1 MDNRDT
7 NEQIESIQNMI
18 KKERKNTEKQTRKKR
33 SPKPKKEPKIK
44 IPKVLKEKLP
54 KEPKPPK
61 QLKEKK
67 RTLKIKHIEPKS
79 ILLKENTPEERI
91 TYEITEKTNQNRE
104 PEKSSPKTPLFQ
116 PPYNKIFI
124 DVLERLVKLM
134 RKNREPFR
142 EKAYK
147 NALDTIRSITE
158 DINDLKQLEG
168 KKTIGSTIL
177 SKFKKYLESGSLD
190 IFEREK
196 EKPGYELNE
205 VYEQFS
211 NIYGV
216 GPKKAQ
222 DLIDKGI
229 KSMDELRDRQDE
241 FLNDNQKAGLKYYDD
256 IMKRIPRKEI
266 DEYNEIFRRVF
277 DKVSRTNEIT
287 DAKYE
292 IVGSYR
298 RGLQESGD
306 IDVII
311 TSSDKTLF
319 KKFTDALLEENIIL
333 VTLSC
338 GASKCLVIT
347 RLTPNR
353 VARRV
358 DFLYSPPEEFPF
370 AILYFTGSKEFNTV
384 MRGHALKMGVSLN
397 EHGLSKKE
405 PGKKKEEMISDRFKS
420 ENDIFEYLN
429 LEYKD
434 PTDRINGLKVVI
446 KDMKSMEGFNKDIW
460 KLGSYEENCDE
471 VCRKYKTKC
480 DVDEIKTLDS
490 ASKISMVAQNNGTEC
505 LKHYSTESMPFLEDT
520 GGKGCWYVNPTSKNI
535 TRKMCKQKSE
545 KWNNRVCPC
554 TKKNKKMKSPKK
566 SPKKKINEEIQLVPI
581 VINKKKPRKTYKKR
595 EPKPEE
601 QQKPTE
607 SPKIKINEE
616 IPLVPIVMNE
626 KKPRKTYKKRE
637 PKQSPKQPKSK
648 TIKKIEKNIK
658 TNILIEDIG
667 PVNTMSTKQLIEDFK
682 THGITVLE
690 NLKENQLVDMIKDSS
705 NAYYNTNHPFM
716 TDNEYDIVKEYMER
730 KYPKNDVIDQVGAPV
745 IKNKV
750 KLPFNMPSMDKIKP
764 DSGAL
769 ANWTKKYT
777 GPYVLSCK
785 LDGVS
790 GMYVSGT
797 TDAKLYTRGDG
808 HVGQDISYL
817 LKKMTLPNTPE
828 IVVRGEFII
837 PKRIFEEK
845 YKSTFANPRNLV
857 SGIINSKTIDEKIKD
872 LHFVAYEIIQPLMK
886 PSEQMAKL
894 TEAGFEVVQNKLEQ
908 SISNE
913 SLSEVLKDWRTSYLY
928 EIDGVIVTDDHMH
941 TRKDGNP
948 DYAFAFKMV
957 MSDQMAEAKVVDVLW
972 EASKAGY
979 LKPRVRIEPI
989 RLGGV
994 TIEYATGFNGKFI
1007 EENKIGIGAVIQII
1021 RSGDV
1026 IPYIKSITT
1035 PAERAKMPA
1044 VAYHWTDTHVDII
1057 LDNVSEDMT
1066 VREKNITAFFTTLQV
1081 DGLSSGN
1088 VKRIMKTGFDT
1099 VPKILKMKKTDY
1111 ADIPGFKDKMIDKI
1125 ADGIE
1130 TKVKSA
1136 TLLDIMVASNLLGR
1150 GLGERKIRPILEAQP
1165 QILLSKESNDEKIK
1179 KLKAIPGIGPENANS
1194 FVANIPAFLGF
1205 LKECDL
1211 EYKLE
1216 APIQESKQE
1225 NTMTEVDTSNPL
1237 YGKHIVMTKTRDAA
1251 VIEKIKKSGAVL
1263 DDNIGKNTFIL
1274 IVKSKDDVSNKT
1286 KYATDHNIPIMTPD
1300 EFVDKYK

>member
-1 MDNRDT
+1 
-7 NEQIESIQNMI
+7 MI

-277 DKVSRTNEIT
+277 DKVSRTNQIT

>member
-7 NEQIESIQNMI
+7 IEQIESIQNMI
-18 KKERKNTEKQTRKKR
+18 KKERKNTEKNAEKKTRKKR
-33 SPKPKKEPKIK
+33 SPNSNK
-44 IPKVLKEKLP
+44 IPKVKSIKIKP
-54 KEPKPPK
+54 PNEPKI
-61 QLKEKK
+61 LKEKK
-67 RTLKIKHIEPKS
+67 RTLKIKNIEPKS
-79 ILLKENTPEERI
+79 ILLMENASQI
-91 TYEITEKTNQNRE
+91 QDRE
-104 PEKSSPKTPLFQ
+104 PEKNSPKPPLFE

-124 DVLERLVKLM
+124 NVLEQLIKIM

-147 NALDTIRSITE
+147 NALDTVRSITE
-158 DINDLKQLEG
+158 DINDVNQLEG
-168 KKTIGSTIL
+168 KKAIGSTIL
-177 SKFKKYLESGSLD
+177 SKFKKYLETGTLD
-190 IFEREK
+190 LLEREK
-196 EKPGYELNE
+196 QKPGYELNE
-205 VYEQFS
+205 VYEEFS

-241 FLNDNQKAGLKYYDD
+241 LLNDSQKAGLKYYED
-256 IMKRIPRKEI
+256 ILKRIPRNEI
-266 DEYNEIFRRVF
+266 DEYNQIFRRVF
-277 DKVSRTNEIT
+277 NKVSRTNESN
-287 DAKYE
+287 DSKYE

-319 KKFTDALLEENIIL
+319 KRFTDALMEENIIL

-338 GASKCLVIT
+338 GYSKCLVIT

-358 DFLYSPPEEFPF
+358 DFLYSPPQEFPF

-405 PGKKKEEMISDRFKS
+405 FGKKKEEMISHSFKS
-420 ENDIFEYLN
+420 ENDIFDYLN
-429 LEYKD
+429 LEYKG
-434 PTDRINGLKVVI
+434 PTERINGLAVV
-446 KDMKSMEGFNKDIW
+446 
-460 KLGSYEENCDE
+460 
-471 VCRKYKTKC
+471 T
-480 DVDEIKTLDS
+480 
-490 ASKISMVAQNNGTEC
+490 
-505 LKHYSTESMPFLEDT
+505 
-520 GGKGCWYVNPTSKNI
+520 
-535 TRKMCKQKSE
+535 
-545 KWNNRVCPC
+545 
-554 TKKNKKMKSPKK
+554 
-566 SPKKKINEEIQLVPI
+566 
-581 VINKKKPRKTYKKR
+581 
-595 EPKPEE
+595 
-601 QQKPTE
+601 QKPK
-607 SPKIKINEE
+607 SIQPQLEE
-616 IPLVPIVMNE
+616 LSEPELLPEQLPELLPEQLPELLPEQLPETMPEPQPE

-637 PKQSPKQPKSK
+637 PKEPKAQKLKKSPKNKTVKIKIMEPIIQPTIQKPQPEEEIPIVPIITNDIIMAPEKKPRKTYKKREPKEPKTSK
-648 TIKKIEKNIK
+648 KTVKNTSPETNIKIDIK
-658 TNILIEDIG
+658 TNTLIENIG
-667 PVNTMSTKQLIEDFK
+667 SIEKMTTKQLINDFK
-682 THGITVLE
+682 KHGITVIE
-690 NLKENQLVDMIKDSS
+690 NLKENQIADILKTS
-705 NAYYNTNHPFM
+705 NDAYYNTNQSLM

-730 KYPKNDVIDQVGAPV
+730 KYPKNEIIEQVGAP
-745 IKNKV
+745 ITKNKV

-777 GPYVLSCK
+777 GSYLLSCK

-797 TDAKLYTRGDG
+797 TESKLYTRGDG
-808 HVGQDISYL
+808 YVGQDVSHL
-817 LKKMTLPNTPE
+817 LKKLSLPLVKDL
-828 IVVRGEFII
+828 VVRGEFII
-837 PKRIFEEK
+837 PKKVFDEK
-845 YKSTFANPRNLV
+845 YKSSFANPRNLV
-857 SGIINSKTIDEKIKD
+857 SGIINSKTLDEKVKD
-872 LHFVAYEIIQPLMK
+872 LHFVAYEVIEPLMK

-908 SISNE
+908 TISNE
-913 SLSEVLKDWRTSYLY
+913 SLSEVLKYWRTNYLY

-941 TRKDGNP
+941 PRKDGNP

-957 MSDQMAEAKVVDVLW
+957 MSDQMAEAKVVDVIW
-972 EASKAGY
+972 EASKSGY

-1026 IPYIKSITT
+1026 IPHIKSITT
-1035 PAERAKMPA
+1035 PAEGAKMPT
-1044 VAYHWTDTHVDII
+1044 VAYHWTDTHVDIV
-1057 LDNVSEDMT
+1057 LDNVSEDVT
-1066 VREKNITAFFTTLQV
+1066 VREKNVTAFFTTLQV

-1088 VKRIMKTGFDT
+1088 VKRIMKAGFDT
-1099 VPKILKMKKTDY
+1099 VPKILKMKKSDY
-1111 ADIPGFKDKMIDKI
+1111 VTIAGFKDKMIDKI

-1136 TLLDIMVASNLLGR
+1136 TLLDVMVASNLLGR

-1165 QILLSKESNDEKIK
+1165 QILLSKDSNEEKIK

-1194 FVANIPAFLGF
+1194 FVANIPVFLGF

-1216 APIQESKQE
+1216 APIQAAKPE
-1225 NTMTEVDTSNPL
+1225 NTMTEVDTTNPL
-1237 YGKHIVMTKTRDAA
+1237 YGKHIVMTKTRDST
-1251 VIEKIKKSGAVL
+1251 VIEKIKKSGAAL
-1263 DDNIGKNTFIL
+1263 DDNIGKNTDIL

-1286 KYATDHNIPIMTPD
+1286 KYANDHNIPIMTPE
-1300 EFVDKYK
+1300 EFIAKYK

>member
-7 NEQIESIQNMI
+7 IEQIESIQNMI
-18 KKERKNTEKQTRKKR
+18 KKERKNTEKNTEKKTRKKR
-33 SPKPKKEPKIK
+33 SPNPNKIPKVKSIKSIKIKPPKEPKI
-44 IPKVLKEKLP
+44 
-54 KEPKPPK
+54 
-61 QLKEKK
+61 LKEKK
-67 RTLKIKHIEPKS
+67 RTLKIKNIEPKS
-79 ILLKENTPEERI
+79 ILLMENVSQI
-91 TYEITEKTNQNRE
+91 QDRE
-104 PEKSSPKTPLFQ
+104 PEKSSPKKPLFE

-124 DVLERLVKLM
+124 NVLEQLIKIM

-147 NALDTIRSITE
+147 NALDTVRSITE
-158 DINDLKQLEG
+158 DINDVNQLEG
-168 KKTIGSTIL
+168 KKAIGSTIL
-177 SKFKKYLESGSLD
+177 SKFKKYLETGTLD
-190 IFEREK
+190 LFEREK
-196 EKPGYELNE
+196 QKPGYELNE
-205 VYEQFS
+205 VYEEFS

-241 FLNDNQKAGLKYYDD
+241 LLNDSQKAGLKYYED
-256 IMKRIPRKEI
+256 ILKRIPRNEI
-266 DEYNEIFRRVF
+266 DEYNQIFRRVF
-277 DKVSRTNEIT
+277 DKVSRINESI
-287 DAKYE
+287 DSKYE

-319 KKFTDALLEENIIL
+319 KRFTDALMEENIIL

-338 GASKCLVIT
+338 GTSKCLVIT

-358 DFLYSPPEEFPF
+358 DFLYSPPQEFPF

-405 PGKKKEEMISDRFKS
+405 FGKKKEEMISHSFKS

-429 LEYKD
+429 LEYKG
-434 PTDRINGLKVVI
+434 PTERINGLAVV
-446 KDMKSMEGFNKDIW
+446 
-460 KLGSYEENCDE
+460 
-471 VCRKYKTKC
+471 T
-480 DVDEIKTLDS
+480 
-490 ASKISMVAQNNGTEC
+490 QN
-505 LKHYSTESMPFLEDT
+505 
-520 GGKGCWYVNPTSKNI
+520 SKNI
-535 TRKMCKQKSE
+535 QTQLEELSE
-545 KWNNRVCPC
+545 PEPLPE
-554 TKKNKKMKSPKK
+554 SLPE
-566 SPKKKINEEIQLVPI
+566 PLPEQLP
-581 VINKKKPRKTYKKR
+581 
-595 EPKPEE
+595 
-601 QQKPTE
+601 
-607 SPKIKINEE
+607 
-616 IPLVPIVMNE
+616 E

-637 PKQSPKQPKSK
+637 PKEPKTPKPQKLKKSPKNK
-648 TIKKIEKNIK
+648 TIKIKIMEPIIQPTIQKPQPEEEIPIVPIITNDIIMAPEKKTRKTYKKREPKEPKTSKKTVKKTIKNTSPETNIKIDIK
-658 TNILIEDIG
+658 TNTLIENIG
-667 PVNTMSTKQLIEDFK
+667 SIEKMTTKQLINDFK
-682 THGITVLE
+682 KHGITVIE
-690 NLKENQLVDMIKDSS
+690 NLKENQIADILKVS
-705 NAYYNTNHPFM
+705 NDAYYNTNQSLM

-730 KYPKNDVIDQVGAPV
+730 KYPKNEIIEQVGAP
-745 IKNKV
+745 ITKNKV

-777 GPYVLSCK
+777 GSYLLSCK

-797 TDAKLYTRGDG
+797 TESKLYTRGDG
-808 HVGQDISYL
+808 YVGQDVSHL
-817 LKKMTLPNTPE
+817 LKKLSLPLVKDL
-828 IVVRGEFII
+828 VVRGEFII
-837 PKRIFEEK
+837 PKKVFDEK
-845 YKSTFANPRNLV
+845 YKSSFANPRNLV
-857 SGIINSKTIDEKIKD
+857 SGIINSKTLDEKVKD
-872 LHFVAYEIIQPLMK
+872 LHFVAYEVIEPLMK

-894 TEAGFEVVQNKLEQ
+894 TEAGFEVVQNKLEET
-908 SISNE
+908 ISNE
-913 SLSEVLKDWRTSYLY
+913 SLSEVLKDWRTNYLY

-941 TRKDGNP
+941 PRKDGNP

-972 EASKAGY
+972 EASKSGY

-989 RLGGV
+989 KLGGV

-1026 IPYIKSITT
+1026 IPHIKSITT
-1035 PAERAKMPA
+1035 PAEGAKMPT
-1044 VAYHWTDTHVDII
+1044 VAYHWTDTHVDIV
-1057 LDNVSEDMT
+1057 LDNVSEDIT

-1088 VKRIMKTGFDT
+1088 VKRIMKAGFDT
-1099 VPKILKMKKTDY
+1099 VPKILKMKKSDY
-1111 ADIPGFKDKMIDKI
+1111 ATIAGFKDKMIDKI

-1165 QILLSKESNDEKIK
+1165 QILLSKDSNEEKIK

-1194 FVANIPAFLGF
+1194 FVANIPVFLGF

-1211 EYKLE
+1211 EYKLDN
-1216 APIQESKQE
+1216 PIQVPE
-1225 NTMTEVDTSNPL
+1225 NTMTELDTSNPL

-1263 DDNIGKNTFIL
+1263 DDNIGKNTDIL

-1300 EFVDKYK
+1300 EFITKYQ

>member
-1 MDNRDT
+1 MDDQDINK
-7 NEQIESIQNMI
+7 QIESIQYII
-18 KKERKNTEKQTRKKR
+18 KNERKNIEKKTRKKR
-33 SPKPKKEPKIK
+33 SPKPKKEPKIKTQKKSPKIK

-54 KEPKPPK
+54 KEPKV
-61 QLKEKK
+61 LKEKK
-67 RTLKIKHIEPKS
+67 RTLKIKNIEPKS
-79 ILLKENTPEERI
+79 IFFKENTPQERI

-104 PEKSSPKTPLFQ
+104 PEKSSPKKPLFQ

-124 DVLERLVKLM
+124 DVLERLIKIM

-147 NALDTIRSITE
+147 NALDTIRSMTE
-158 DINDLKQLEG
+158 DINDVKQLEG
-168 KKTIGSTIL
+168 KKAIGSTIL
-177 SKFKKYLESGSLD
+177 SKFKKYLANGSLD

-205 VYEQFS
+205 VYDEFS

-229 KSMDELRDRQDE
+229 KSMDELRERQNE
-241 FLNDNQKAGLKYYDD
+241 VLNDNQKAGLKYYDD

-266 DEYNEIFRRVF
+266 DEYNEIFTRVF
-277 DKVSRTNEIT
+277 DKVSRTNQIT

-311 TSSDKTLF
+311 TSNDKTLF

-338 GASKCLVIT
+338 GPSKCLVIT

-384 MRGHALKMGVSLN
+384 MRAHALKMGVSLN

-405 PGKKKEEMISDRFKS
+405 PGKKKEEMISYRFNS

-429 LEYKD
+429 LEYKE
-434 PTDRINGLKVVI
+434 PTNRINGLAIVI
-446 KDMKSMEGFNKDIW
+446 KN
-460 KLGSYEENCDE
+460 
-471 VCRKYKTKC
+471 T
-480 DVDEIKTLDS
+480 
-490 ASKISMVAQNNGTEC
+490 
-505 LKHYSTESMPFLEDT
+505 
-520 GGKGCWYVNPTSKNI
+520 KNI
-535 TRKMCKQKSE
+535 QTQLEETEYPSKS
-545 KWNNRVCPC
+545 K
-554 TKKNKKMKSPKK
+554 PK
-566 SPKKKINEEIQLVPI
+566 PKPEFQPQLE
-581 VINKKKPRKTYKKR
+581 KKPKRTYKKR
-595 EPKPEE
+595 EPKEPKQPKEPKE
-601 QQKPTE
+601 PKQPKNKTI
-607 SPKIKINEE
+607 KIKIMKPTVQTTIKPIQLEEE
-616 IPLVPIVMNE
+616 IPLVPIIMNEPQE

-637 PKQSPKQPKSK
+637 PNQLPKQPKTK
-648 TIKKIEKNIK
+648 TIKKIEKNIE

-667 PVNTMSTKQLIEDFK
+667 PVNTMSTKKLIEDFK

-690 NLKENQLVDMIKDSS
+690 NLKENQIADILKVS
-705 NAYYNTNHPFM
+705 NDAYYNTNESLM
-716 TDNEYDIVKEYMER
+716 TDNEYDIIKEYMER
-730 KYPKNDVIDQVGAPV
+730 KYPKNEIIEQVGAPI

-790 GMYVSGT
+790 GMYIYDAN
-797 TDAKLYTRGDG
+797 DAKLYTRGDG
-808 HVGQDISYL
+808 FVGQDISHL
-817 LKKMTLPNTPE
+817 LKKMNLPNVPE
-828 IVVRGEFII
+828 MVVRGEFII
-837 PKRIFEEK
+837 PKRIFDEK
-845 YKSTFANPRNLV
+845 YKSSFANPRNLV
-857 SGIINSKTIDEKIKD
+857 SGIINSKTVDEKIKD
-872 LHFVAYEIIQPLMK
+872 LHFVAYEIIEPLMK

-913 SLSEVLKDWRTSYLY
+913 SLSEVLKHWRTTYLY
-928 EIDGVIVTDDHMH
+928 EIDGIIVTDDHMH

-972 EASKAGY
+972 EASKSGY

-1026 IPYIKSITT
+1026 IPHIKSITT
-1035 PAERAKMPA
+1035 PAERAKMPT

-1057 LDNVSEDMT
+1057 LDNVSEDII
-1066 VREKNITAFFTTLQV
+1066 VREKNITAFFTKLQV

-1088 VKRIMKTGFDT
+1088 VKRIMKSGFDT
-1099 VPKILKMKKTDY
+1099 VPKILKMKKGDY
-1111 ADIPGFKDKMIDKI
+1111 AVIPGFKDKMIDKI

-1165 QILLSKESNDEKIK
+1165 QILLSTDSNEEKIK

-1194 FVANIPAFLGF
+1194 FVANIPVFLGF

-1216 APIQESKQE
+1216 TPIQATQPE

-1251 VIEKIKKSGAVL
+1251 VIEKIKNSGAAL
-1263 DDNIGKNTFIL
+1263 DDNIGKNTNIL

-1286 KYATDHNIPIMTPD
+1286 KYATDNNIPIMTPE
-1300 EFVDKYK
+1300 EFLEKYK

>member
-7 NEQIESIQNMI
+7 NEQIESIQNII
-18 KKERKNTEKQTRKKR
+18 KKERKNAEKQTRKKR

-44 IPKVLKEKLP
+44 TQKKSPKIKIPKVLKEKTPKPP
-54 KEPKPPK
+54 KEPKI
-61 QLKEKK
+61 LKEKK
-67 RTLKIKHIEPKS
+67 RTLKIKNNEPKS
-79 ILLKENTPEERI
+79 ILLKENTSQEPI

-104 PEKSSPKTPLFQ
+104 LEKSSPKKPLFE
-116 PPYNKIFI
+116 PPYNKVFI

-147 NALDTIRSITE
+147 NALDTIRSMTE
-158 DINDLKQLEG
+158 DINDVKQLEG
-168 KKTIGSTIL
+168 KKGIGSTIL
-177 SKFKKYLESGSLD
+177 SKFKKYLLNGSLD

-196 EKPGYELNE
+196 DKPGYELNE

-229 KSMDELRDRQDE
+229 KSMDELRERQDE
-241 FLNDNQKAGLKYYDD
+241 LLNDNQKAGLKYYED

-266 DEYNEIFRRVF
+266 DDYNEIFRRVF
-277 DKVSRTNEIT
+277 DKVSRTNQIT

-298 RGLQESGD
+298 RGLEESGD

-311 TSSDKTLF
+311 TSNDKSLF

-338 GASKCLVIT
+338 GPSKCLVIT
-347 RLTPNR
+347 RLTPNSI
-353 VARRV
+353 ARRV

-405 PGKKKEEMISDRFKS
+405 PGKKKEEMISHRFNS

-429 LEYKD
+429 LEYKE
-434 PTDRINGLKVVI
+434 PTDRINGLAVI
-446 KDMKSMEGFNKDIW
+446 
-460 KLGSYEENCDE
+460 
-471 VCRKYKTKC
+471 V
-480 DVDEIKTLDS
+480 
-490 ASKISMVAQNNGTEC
+490 
-505 LKHYSTESMPFLEDT
+505 
-520 GGKGCWYVNPTSKNI
+520 
-535 TRKMCKQKSE
+535 KSE
-545 KWNNRVCPC
+545 NRINLEIEPEQIIKQ
-554 TKKNKKMKSPKK
+554 TINKKMQSEETKK
-566 SPKKKINEEIQLVPI
+566 PEIQPEQP
-581 VINKKKPRKTYKKR
+581 KESKKPRKTYKKR
-595 EPKPEE
+595 EPKEPKPEKE
-601 QQKPTE
+601 PKQPKNKTI
-607 SPKIKINEE
+607 KIKIMKPTVQTTIKQTQPEEE
-616 IPLVPIVMNE
+616 IPLVPIIMNEPQE

-637 PKQSPKQPKSK
+637 PKEPNKPKIK
-648 TIKKIEKNIK
+648 TIKKIEKNIE

-667 PVNTMSTKQLIEDFK
+667 PINTMSTKQLIEDFK
-682 THGITVLE
+682 NHGITVLE
-690 NLKENQLVDMIKDSS
+690 NLKENQIADILKVS
-705 NAYYNTNHPFM
+705 NDAYYNTNKSLM
-716 TDNEYDIVKEYMER
+716 TDNEYDIIKEYMER
-730 KYPKNDVIDQVGAPV
+730 KYPKNEIIEQVGAPI

-790 GMYVSGT
+790 GMYVSDT
-797 TDAKLYTRGDG
+797 TESKLYTRGDG
-808 HVGQDISYL
+808 FVGQDISYL
-817 LKKMTLPNTPE
+817 LKKMTLPNAPE

-837 PKRIFEEK
+837 PKRIFDEK
-845 YKSTFANPRNLV
+845 YKSSFANPRNLV
-857 SGIINSKTIDEKIKD
+857 SGIINSKTVDEKIKD
-872 LHFVAYEIIQPLMK
+872 LHFVAYEIIEPLMK

-894 TEAGFEVVQNKLEQ
+894 IESGFEVVQNKLEQ
-908 SISNE
+908 TISNE
-913 SLSEVLKDWRTSYLY
+913 SLSEVLKDWRTTYLY

-1035 PAERAKMPA
+1035 PAERAKMPT
-1044 VAYHWTDTHVDII
+1044 VAYHWTDTHVDIV
-1057 LDNVSEDMT
+1057 LDNVSEDIT

-1088 VKRIMKTGFDT
+1088 VKRIMKAGFDT
-1099 VPKILKMKKTDY
+1099 VPKILKMKKGDY
-1111 ADIPGFKDKMIDKI
+1111 AAIPGFKDKMIDKI

-1150 GLGERKIRPILEAQP
+1150 GLGERKIRPILEAQSD
-1165 QILLSKESNDEKIK
+1165 ILTSKDTNEEKIK
-1179 KLKAIPGIGPENANS
+1179 KLKAIPGIGPENATS
-1194 FVANIPAFLGF
+1194 FVNNIPAFLGF
-1205 LKECDL
+1205 LKECEL

-1216 APIQESKQE
+1216 TSIQVPE
-1225 NTMTEVDTSNPL
+1225 NIMTEVDTSNPL
-1237 YGKHIVMTKTRDAA
+1237 YGKHIVMTKTRDAV
-1251 VIEKIKKSGAVL
+1251 VIEKIKKSGALL

-1286 KYATDHNIPIMTPD
+1286 KYATDHNIPIMTPE
-1300 EFVDKYK
+1300 EFIAKYK

>member
-7 NEQIESIQNMI
+7 NDQIESIQNMI
-18 KKERKNTEKQTRKKR
+18 KKERKNVEKTTEKKTRKKR
-33 SPKPKKEPKIK
+33 SPNPKKETQKKSPKIK
-44 IPKVLKEKLP
+44 IPKILKEKT
-54 KEPKPPK
+54 PKP
-61 QLKEKK
+61 LKEKK
-67 RTLKIKHIEPKS
+67 RTLKIKNTEPKP
-79 ILLKENTPEERI
+79 ILFKENTPQEQI
-91 TYEITEKTNQNRE
+91 TYEITEKTNQHRE
-104 PEKSSPKTPLFQ
+104 PEKSSPKPPLFD

-147 NALDTIRSITE
+147 NALDTIRSMTE
-158 DINDLKQLEG
+158 DINDVKQLEG

-177 SKFKKYLESGSLD
+177 SKFKKYLEKGSLD

-196 EKPGYELNE
+196 EKPGYELSE
-205 VYEQFS
+205 VYDQFS

-229 KSMDELRDRQDE
+229 KSMDELRERQDE
-241 FLNDNQKAGLKYYDD
+241 LLNDNQKAGLKYYDD
-256 IMKRIPRKEI
+256 ILKRIPRKEI
-266 DEYNEIFRRVF
+266 DDYNEIFRRVF
-277 DKVSRTNEIT
+277 DKVSRTNDSN

-319 KKFTDALLEENIIL
+319 KRFTDALMEENIIL

-338 GASKCLVIT
+338 GSSKCLVIT
-347 RLTPNR
+347 RLSPNR

-384 MRGHALKMGVSLN
+384 MRAHALKMGVSLN

-405 PGKKKEEMISDRFKS
+405 FGKKKEEMISHSFKS
-420 ENDIFEYLN
+420 ENDIFDYLN
-429 LEYKD
+429 LEYKG
-434 PTDRINGLKVVI
+434 PTERINGLAVVI
-446 KDMKSMEGFNKDIW
+446 KN
-460 KLGSYEENCDE
+460 
-471 VCRKYKTKC
+471 T
-480 DVDEIKTLDS
+480 
-490 ASKISMVAQNNGTEC
+490 
-505 LKHYSTESMPFLEDT
+505 
-520 GGKGCWYVNPTSKNI
+520 KNI
-535 TRKMCKQKSE
+535 QTQMEELPENLPEQLPQPEPQYEPE
-545 KWNNRVCPC
+545 K
-554 TKKNKKMKSPKK
+554 PK
-566 SPKKKINEEIQLVPI
+566 
-581 VINKKKPRKTYKKR
+581 RTYKKR
-595 EPKPEE
+595 EPKSPKSPKSPK
-601 QQKPTE
+601 QQKNKTIKLKIIE
-607 SPKIKINEE
+607 PKPQPKKSTPEPQQE
-616 IPLVPIVMNE
+616 IPIVPIITNEPQLQNENPITE

-637 PKQSPKQPKSK
+637 PKEPRTTKK
-648 TIKKIEKNIK
+648 TIKKSSSETNIKIDIK
-658 TNILIEDIG
+658 TNALIEDIG
-667 PVNTMSTKQLIEDFK
+667 PINTMTTKQLIEDFK
-682 THGITVLE
+682 IHGITVLE
-690 NLKENQLVDMIKDSS
+690 NLKENQITDILKVS
-705 NAYYNTNHPFM
+705 NDAYYNTNQPLM

-730 KYPKNDVIDQVGAPV
+730 KYPKNEIIEQVGAP
-745 IKNKV
+745 ITKNKV

-769 ANWTKKYT
+769 ANWTKKYS
-777 GPYVLSCK
+777 GPYALSCK

-790 GMYVSGT
+790 GMYVSDT
-797 TDAKLYTRGDG
+797 TDSKLYTRGDG
-808 HVGQDISYL
+808 FVGQDISHL
-817 LKKMTLPNTPE
+817 LKKISLPLVKDL
-828 IVVRGEFII
+828 VVRGEFII
-837 PKRIFEEK
+837 PKKVFDEK
-845 YKSTFANPRNLV
+845 YKSSFANPRNLV
-857 SGIINSKTIDEKIKD
+857 SGIINSKTVDEKVKD
-872 LHFVAYEIIQPLMK
+872 LHFVAYEIIEPLMK

-894 TEAGFEVVQNKLEQ
+894 TEAGFEVVQNKLEET
-908 SISNE
+908 ISNE
-913 SLSEVLKDWRTSYLY
+913 SLSEVLKVWRTNYLY

-972 EASKAGY
+972 EASKSGY

-1026 IPYIKSITT
+1026 IPHIKSITT
-1035 PAERAKMPA
+1035 PAERAKMPT
-1044 VAYHWTDTHVDII
+1044 VAYHWTDTHVDIV
-1057 LDNVSEDMT
+1057 LDNVSEDIT

-1088 VKRIMKTGFDT
+1088 VKRIMKAGFDT
-1099 VPKILKMKKTDY
+1099 VPKILKMKKSDY
-1111 ADIPGFKDKMIDKI
+1111 ATIAGFKDKMIDKI

-1136 TLLDIMVASNLLGR
+1136 TLLDVMVASNLLGR

-1165 QILLSKESNDEKIK
+1165 QILLSKETNDEKIK

-1194 FVANIPAFLGF
+1194 FVANIPVFLGF

-1216 APIQESKQE
+1216 APIQAAKPE
-1225 NTMTEVDTSNPL
+1225 NTMTEVDTTNPL
-1237 YGKHIVMTKTRDAA
+1237 YGKHIVMTKTRDST
-1251 VIEKIKKSGAVL
+1251 VIEKIKTSGAVL
-1263 DDNIGKNTFIL
+1263 DDNIGKNTDIL

-1286 KYATDHNIPIMTPD
+1286 KYANEHNIPIMTPD
-1300 EFVDKYK
+1300 EFIVKYE

>member
-1 MDNRDT
+1 MDNPDT

-18 KKERKNTEKQTRKKR
+18 KKERKNVEKQTRKKR
-33 SPKPKKEPKIK
+33 SPKPKKSPKIK
-44 IPKVLKEKLP
+44 IPKVLKEKIP
-54 KEPKPPK
+54 KEPKV
-61 QLKEKK
+61 LKEKK
-67 RTLKIKHIEPKS
+67 FTLKIKNIEPKS
-79 ILLKENTPEERI
+79 ILFKENTPQERI
-91 TYEITEKTNQNRE
+91 TYEITEKPIQNRE
-104 PEKSSPKTPLFQ
+104 PEKSSPKAPLFQ

-124 DVLERLVKLM
+124 EVLERLVKLM

-147 NALDTIRSITE
+147 NALDTIRSMTE

-177 SKFKKYLESGSLD
+177 SKFKKYLVNGTLN

-205 VYEQFS
+205 VYEQLS

-229 KSMDELRDRQDE
+229 KSMDELRERQDE
-241 FLNDNQKAGLKYYDD
+241 LLNDNQKAGLKYYED

-266 DEYNEIFRRVF
+266 DDYNEIFRRVF
-277 DKVSRTNEIT
+277 DKVSRTNQIT

-311 TSSDKTLF
+311 TSKDKTLF

-338 GASKCLVIT
+338 GPSKCLVIT

-405 PGKKKEEMISDRFKS
+405 PGKKKEEMISHRFNS
-420 ENDIFEYLN
+420 ENDIFEFLN
-429 LEYKD
+429 LEYKE
-434 PTDRINGLKVVI
+434 PTERINGLSVI
-446 KDMKSMEGFNKDIW
+446 LKDMKSMEGFDKDIW
-460 KLGSYEENCDE
+460 KLGSYEESCDE
-471 VCRKYKTKC
+471 VCNKIKMKC
-480 DVDEIKTLDS
+480 NVDEIKTLDS
-490 ASKISMVAQNNGTEC
+490 ASKISMVANNNGTEC
-505 LKHYSTESMPFLEDT
+505 LKHYTTESMPFLEDN
-520 GGKGCWYVNPTSKNI
+520 GGNGCWYVKPTDKNI
-535 TRKMCKQKSE
+535 TRKWCKQKSE
-545 KWNNRVCPC
+545 KWNNRLCPC
-554 TKKNKKMKSPKK
+554 TKKNKKIKESKEKS
-566 SPKKKINEEIQLVPI
+566 V
-581 VINKKKPRKTYKKR
+581 
-595 EPKPEE
+595 KPESVKRL
-601 QQKPTE
+601 Q
-607 SPKIKINEE
+607 
-616 IPLVPIVMNE
+616 E

-637 PKQSPKQPKSK
+637 PKEPKTEELQKPKESPKIKIDEEIPLVPIITNELQEKKPRKTYKKREPNQLPKQPKTK
-648 TIKKIEKNIK
+648 TIKKIEKNIE

-667 PVNTMSTKQLIEDFK
+667 PLNTMSTKQLIEDFK

-705 NAYYNTNHPFM
+705 HAYYNTNHPFM

-730 KYPKNDVIDQVGAPV
+730 KYPKNEIIEQVGAPV

-790 GMYVSGT
+790 GMYIYDAN
-797 TDAKLYTRGDG
+797 DAKLYTRGDG
-808 HVGQDISYL
+808 YVGQDISYL
-817 LKKMTLPNTPE
+817 LKKMNLPNVPNL
-828 IVVRGEFII
+828 VVRGEFII
-837 PKRIFEEK
+837 PKKVFDEK
-845 YKSTFANPRNLV
+845 YKSSFANPRNLV
-857 SGIINSKTIDEKIKD
+857 SGIINSKTVDEKIKD
-872 LHFVAYEIIQPLMK
+872 LHFVAYEIIEPLMK

-913 SLSEVLKDWRTSYLY
+913 SLSEVLKDWRTTYLY

-941 TRKDGNP
+941 TRIDGNP

-972 EASKAGY
+972 EASKSGY

-1026 IPYIKSITT
+1026 IPHIKSITT
-1035 PAERAKMPA
+1035 PAERAKMPT

-1057 LDNVSEDMT
+1057 LDNVSEDIT

-1088 VKRIMKTGFDT
+1088 VKRIMKAGFDT
-1099 VPKILKMKKTDY
+1099 VPKILKMKKGDY
-1111 ADIPGFKDKMIDKI
+1111 AVIPGFKDKMIDKI

-1150 GLGERKIRPILEAQP
+1150 GLGERKIRPILEAQS
-1165 QILLSKESNDEKIK
+1165 QILLSTDSNEEKIK

-1194 FVANIPAFLGF
+1194 FVANIPVFLGF

-1216 APIQESKQE
+1216 TPIQEPKQE

-1263 DDNIGKNTFIL
+1263 DDNIGKNTNIL

-1286 KYATDHNIPIMTPD
+1286 KYATDNNIPIMTPE
-1300 EFVDKYK
+1300 EFLEKYK

>member
-7 NEQIESIQNMI
+7 IVQVESIQNMI
-18 KKERKNTEKQTRKKR
+18 KKERRNIEKIAKKQTRKKG
-33 SPKPKKEPKIK
+33 SPKTNKIPLKKSPKIK
-44 IPKVLKEKLP
+44 TSKILKEKTP
-54 KEPKPPK
+54 
-61 QLKEKK
+61 KEKK
-67 RTLKIKHIEPKS
+67 RTLKIKNIQPKS
-79 ILLKENTPEERI
+79 IQFIENTPQEPI
-91 TYEITEKTNQNRE
+91 SYEIAEKSDKNNRQNRE
-104 PEKSSPKTPLFQ
+104 HEKSSPKAPLFD

-147 NALDTIRSITE
+147 NALDTIRSMTE
-158 DINDLKQLEG
+158 DINDVKQLEG

-177 SKFKKYLESGSLD
+177 SKFKKYLEKGSLD

-222 DLIDKGI
+222 DLIDRGI
-229 KSMDELRDRQDE
+229 KSMDELRERQDE
-241 FLNDNQKAGLKYYDD
+241 VLNDNQKAGLKYYDD
-256 IMKRIPRKEI
+256 ILKRIPRNEI
-266 DEYNEIFRRVF
+266 DEYNQIFKRVF
-277 DKVSRTNEIT
+277 DKVSRTIGSN

-319 KKFTDALLEENIIL
+319 KRFTDALMEENVIL

-338 GASKCLVIT
+338 GLSKCLVIT

-358 DFLYSPPEEFPF
+358 DFLYTPPEEFPF

-405 PGKKKEEMISDRFKS
+405 FGKKKEEMISHSFKS
-420 ENDIFEYLN
+420 ETDIFEYLN
-429 LEYKD
+429 LEYKE
-434 PTDRINGLKVVI
+434 PTERINGLAVV
-446 KDMKSMEGFNKDIW
+446 
-460 KLGSYEENCDE
+460 
-471 VCRKYKTKC
+471 TKN
-480 DVDEIKTLDS
+480 T
-490 ASKISMVAQNNGTEC
+490 
-505 LKHYSTESMPFLEDT
+505 
-520 GGKGCWYVNPTSKNI
+520 KNI
-535 TRKMCKQKSE
+535 QTQLEERSKLFELPEQLSEPEKKPRRTYKKRQPKEPKESKESKEQKPQ
-545 KWNNRVCPC
+545 KL
-554 TKKNKKMKSPKK
+554 KK
-566 SPKKKINEEIQLVPI
+566 SPKNKTIKLKIIEPTPLPIKQQISPDKDIPIVPI
-581 VINKKKPRKTYKKR
+581 ITNDIIESEKHKRRTYKKR
-595 EPKPEE
+595 EPN
-601 QQKPTE
+601 QQKT
-607 SPKIKINEE
+607 PK
-616 IPLVPIVMNE
+616 
-626 KKPRKTYKKRE
+626 
-637 PKQSPKQPKSK
+637 K
-648 TIKKIEKNIK
+648 TIKNTSPETNIKIDIK
-658 TNILIEDIG
+658 TNTLIEDIG
-667 PVNTMSTKQLIEDFK
+667 PVEKMSTNELIEDFK
-682 THGITVLE
+682 KHGITVIE
-690 NLKENQLVDMIKDSS
+690 RLKENQIAEILKVS
-705 NAYYNTNHPFM
+705 NDAYYNTNQSLM
-716 TDNEYDIVKEYMER
+716 TDNEYDIIKEYMER
-730 KYPKNDVIDQVGAPV
+730 KYPKNEIIEQVGAP
-745 IKNKV
+745 ITKNKV

-764 DSGAL
+764 DSTAL
-769 ANWTKKYT
+769 VNWRKKYT

-790 GMYVSGT
+790 GMYAST
-797 TDAKLYTRGDG
+797 TTESKLYTRGDG
-808 HVGQDISYL
+808 KMGQDISHL
-817 LKKMTLPNTPE
+817 LKKIELPHVKDL
-828 IVVRGEFII
+828 VVRGEFII
-837 PKRIFEEK
+837 PKQVFDEK
-845 YKSTFANPRNLV
+845 YKSMFANPRNLV
-857 SGIINSKTIDEKIKD
+857 SGIINSKTVDEKIKD
-872 LHFVAYEIIQPLMK
+872 LHFVAYEIIEPLMK
-886 PSEQMAKL
+886 PSDQISKL
-894 TEAGFEVVQNKLEQ
+894 IESGFEVVQNKLEKT
-908 SISNE
+908 ISNE
-913 SLSEVLKDWRTSYLY
+913 SLSDVLKDWRTTYLY

-941 TRKDGNP
+941 PRKDGNP

-972 EASKAGY
+972 EASKSGY

-1007 EENKIGIGAVIQII
+1007 EDNKIGIGAVIQII

-1026 IPYIKSITT
+1026 IPHIKSITT
-1035 PAERAKMPA
+1035 QAERAKMPEA
-1044 VAYHWTDTHVDII
+1044 AYHWTDTHVDIV
-1057 LDNVSEDMT
+1057 LDNVSEDIT

-1088 VKRIMKTGFDT
+1088 VKRLLKAGFDT

-1111 ADIPGFKDKMIDKI
+1111 ATIAGFKDKMIDKI

-1136 TLLDIMVASNLLGR
+1136 SLIDIMVASNLLGR
-1150 GLGERKIRPILEAQP
+1150 GLGERKISPILNAQP
-1165 QILLSKESNDEKIK
+1165 QILTSKETNEEKIK

-1194 FVANIPAFLGF
+1194 FVTNIPVFLGF
-1205 LKECDL
+1205 LKECGL
-1211 EYKLE
+1211 EYKLDT
-1216 APIQESKQE
+1216 PIQGANPE
-1225 NTMTEVDTSNPL
+1225 NTMTEVDTTNPL
-1237 YGKHIVMTKTRDAA
+1237 YGKHIVMTKTRDASA
-1251 VIEKIKKSGAVL
+1251 IEIIKKSGAKL
-1263 DDNIGKNTFIL
+1263 DDNIGKNTFVL

-1286 KYATDHNIPIMTPD
+1286 KYANDHNIPIMTPE
-1300 EFVDKYK
+1300 EFIAKYK